1 MSEHDSLDRPGTGME
16 DPGVRAIRRR
26 SLIVRRT
33 KVAALIG
40 LGLLVAAGGAMLASR
55 ARQPDTMAN
64 DSAAQARRYVRTILP
79 KHAEGGQQIAL
90 PGTLQGQSE
99 TAIYARSNGYLLRW
113 THDIGSFVKQ
123 GEVLAEIDTPEVD
136 QQLAQAIATQ
146 AQMAAALEL
155 ARSSARRWERMAEE
169 GMVSQQGLD
178 ERRSGLSQAQAN
190 LAAANSNIRRLRE
203 TQALKRIT
211 APFNGIITER
221 HANVGDLVGAN
232 GGNANRPLFVLT
244 GRDHLRLYVQ
254 VPQTYAGDIK
264 AGMQVKVTQA
274 ELPGQL
280 IAGEVVRTSGSI
292 NPQTRTMQVEIA
304 LKNVRDTLMPGAYV
318 QVSMP
323 VGPRRALLLPT
334 NTLLFR
340 REGLQVA
347 LLGTDSRVHLK
358 PVVIGHNFGAE
369 VEVLLGVNEHDRV
382 ILNPPETLMEND
394 VVTATTGA

>member
-1 MSEHDSLDRPGTGME
+1 MSEHDSLDRPRTGME